1 MFVFGSSVAYWL
13 NCRTGKGLSVV
24 VLEKD
29 LTYKDLQISSSLGT
43 LTQHFSL
50 PENIYLSQYSAE
62 FFRNIKEH
70 LGNDVD
76 LQYQPHNNLV
86 LACEKYAEKLEKNVA
101 LQAEYGLHNKLISS
115 EDLKHRYPWL
125 NTHDIKLGC
134 TGIESEGTF
143 NSLELLKGL
152 VNKAQALGSVYINA
166 EVVGFELEKQR
177 DVLMEGVLPG
187 SFERINKVIY
197 KTPDNEEHSIKF
209 AACVLA
215 AGDNSGNIAQL
226 AKIGTCEGL
235 LSIPL
240 PIEKREYNVYSIKD
254 KAKDMGLKVPIVTD
268 TSGLWLQRN
277 GLDSNLLCG
286 HVPLVTEETKDLSG
300 EEYYA
305 NVIKPPL
312 INRIQNCENAEVTL
326 LTMEK
331 QDINTFDYSGIIGP
345 HPYHNNLYIATGFGK
360 QGCLHAPGIGRAI
373 AELIV
378 DSQYSKIDLSRL
390 CFDRILMNEPLV
402 EFNIY

>member
-1 MFVFGSSVAYWL
+1 MALRPPVCAYRRGETRRLFFCDASLFTQLARGCQSYSVKL
-13 NCRTGKGLSVV
+13 NCAIMVFYVCIWFICCLLV
-24 VLEKD
+24 E
-29 LTYKDLQISSSLGT
+29 LQNWQRPFCSSSGEG
-43 LTQHFSL
+43 S
-50 PENIYLSQYSAE
+50 N
-62 FFRNIKEH
+62 
-70 LGNDVD
+70 
-76 LQYQPHNNLV
+76 
-86 LACEKYAEKLEKNVA
+86 
-101 LQAEYGLHNKLISS
+101 
-115 EDLKHRYPWL
+115 
-125 NTHDIKLGC
+125 GC